1 MSIALI
7 LHKLAVVIWVGGM
20 FFAYQCLRPVAAA
33 QLPPP
38 ARLTL
43 WNGVFRRFFPWV
55 WAAVATLLGSG
66 FWLIFGAL
74 GGMGAVGVHVHIML
88 GLGSLMM
95 LIFLHVFFAPYR
107 RLTRAVAAQ
116 DWSAG
121 GQALSQI
128 RILIGINTA
137 LGLLTILV
145 GAGGRYM
152 PW

>member
-1 MSIALI
+1 
-7 LHKLAVVIWVGGM
+7 
-20 FFAYQCLRPVAAA
+20 
-33 QLPPP
+33 
-38 ARLTL
+38 
-43 WNGVFRRFFPWV
+43 
-55 WAAVATLLGSG
+55 
-66 FWLIFGAL
+66 
-74 GGMGAVGVHVHIML
+74 MGAVGIHIHIML
-88 GLGSLMM
+88 GLNNLII